1 MKKLITFASVLVL
14 ALACIFTSCSEDPE
28 YSGKI
33 DTVVDLAAPKVVAI
47 AYPGVNIVSWYPVAS
62 AESYELRIYEN
73 DVQVQSTVPFSA
85 DSELTYED
93 KVGEINDGVTRKY
106 VVTALSKTDVGRAVY
121 ARNSKGEASCKSIMP
136 PVDTKSL
143 ELPAYEGGYDG
154 KVKTVSASDKF
165 VLNASNIALSI
176 DSFKGLTVQFPVK
189 AYLQYSIGID
199 KGNYVQT
206 TTDFSVDSVII
217 DEYKNNALYTYNT
230 PITSSGTYRV
240 GIIAVPRNE
249 LYGVSP
255 RVVSEQSV
263 EVASL
268 GVTAGAADGISA
280 SWANKGRTA
289 RIIWEPSTFT
299 NSTVVPASYYT
310 VYRSVAG
317 TEEYSK
323 VNVAVASINN
333 EKKYFVDDPVTDN
346 TKKYKYIV
354 VCTDGTSYATTVL
367 TAELDKY
374 TLTACEIDSVTA
386 AASSYDTT
394 ANNTNDFIT
403 WTITLQ
409 GTDAEKKYADTLKG
423 VYLLEKEADWTGT
436 IFAADFDMT
445 TSLPFS
451 LTDDANANVYK
462 VYTDQV
468 KAGKAYL
475 LVVAGKDGY
484 ADAFTI
490 SSAYEVKLGDIDVS
504 NLDVDADTID
514 SSLTNASTGTPVLN
528 DIIVGLS
535 DTIKAGTDSIN
546 NYTYTL
552 YKAVGTSSVDI
563 SNATVT
569 FSSASDWQKVQDIT
583 MNLNNSYDPKAE
595 NLLYEASYSMT
606 DVADGVYYF
615 KLVKTDKAGNFKY
628 VRDVTTVKTKTSIA
642 YKPTISA
649 YWDDPS
655 LASGNITVEFTKN
668 NTNNTA
674 INETHNSVEHI
685 VGYNPETVEAG
696 ITYTLYRA
704 TIIDEDDIVGLV
716 SEEKDATTVVFAKVA
731 DITGTTANR
740 VTGANVYKWDTS
752 LDPAAWVAV
761 DDYEY
766 VDNIKY
772 SYSES
777 EALSTGASYQY
788 VVVASRADGEYVISN
803 IVTVAGAN

>member
-1 MKKLITFASVLVL
+1 MKKLITSASVLVL
-14 ALACIFTSCSEDPE
+14 ALACLFTSCSENPE
-28 YSGKI
+28 YSGTI

-73 DVQVQSTVPFSA
+73 DVQVQSTVPFGA

-280 SWANKGRTA
+280 SWANNGRTA

-333 EKKYFVDDPVTDN
+333 EKKYFVDDPVSDN

-403 WTITLQ
+403 WTIKLQ

-451 LTDDANANVYK
+451 LTDDDDANVYK

-484 ADAFTI
+484 ADAYKI
-490 SSAYEVKLGDIDVS
+490 SSAYEVKLANIDGS
-504 NLDVDADTID
+504 NLAVDAETID
-514 SSLTNASTGTPVLN
+514 NTRNNTSTGTPVNN
-528 DIIVGLS
+528 DIIVALS
-535 DTIKAGTDSIN
+535 DVITAGTDSID
-546 NYTYTL
+546 NYTYAL
-552 YKAVGTSSVDI
+552 YKAVGTTSVDI
-563 SNATVT
+563 GAGTVT
-569 FSSASDWQKVQDIT
+569 FTSATDWEKVQDVT
-583 MNLNNSYDPKAE
+583 MVRNNAYDPDAAS
-595 NLLYEASYSMT
+595 LYYEASYSMT
-606 DVADGVYYF
+606 NAENGVYYF
-615 KLVKTDKAGNFKY
+615 KLVKKDTAGNIVY
-628 VRDVTTVKTKTSIA
+628 TRDSTTVNTTTAIA
-642 YKPTISA
+642 YTPSISA
-649 YWDDPS
+649 AWDNPS
-655 LASGNITVEFTKN
+655 VANGNITVQFTKN
-668 NTNNTA
+668 NTVNEA
-674 INETHNSVEHI
+674 ISETHDAITNV
-685 VGYNPETVEAG
+685 VGYKPETVEAG

-704 TIIDEDDIVGLV
+704 TKVDDAV
-716 SEEKDATTVVFAKVA
+716 TVVFKEVAK
-731 DITGTTANR
+731 ITGTTNNNQ
-740 VTGANVYKWDTS
+740 TTTVYVWDTS
-752 LDPAAWVAV
+752 VNPAVW
-761 DDYEY
+761 DTNTDYTY
-766 VDNIKY
+766 VDSIKY

-777 EALSTGASYQY
+777 EALSTANSYQY
-788 VVVASRADGEYVISN
+788 VVVASRADGAYVVSN